1 VSGAPGHRF
10 AGLPRSGIRDV
21 FERASLIPDVAHLEI
36 GAPDFPTPGHIVE
49 AAARAAADGFTRYT
63 SAAGL
68 PSLRALIAEK
78 ARTRNGIACGPENV
92 SVAAGGC
99 CALYA
104 ALLVLADP
112 GDGVLIPD
120 PGWAQYEIMVEAL
133 GCEVQR
139 YPLLPELGFEPDLD
153 ELEAAITPRTRVVVV
168 NSPGNP
174 TGAVHDRETLE
185 RILDLAA
192 RHDLWV
198 MSDEAYEDIV
208 FEGEH
213 VSPAALDGGE
223 RVVSVYTFSKSYAM
237 TGWRVGY
244 AVAPERI
251 ARGIAQAQE
260 PLVACPSSVSQKAAE
275 AALTGPQDLIAE
287 MRETYRRRRDAACAL
302 LDGEGIPYVKPSGG
316 FSLMVCLPGAG
327 RDSDAFARTALEESR
342 VAVVPGSAFGP
353 GGEGMVRAALCVA
366 DDVLATGLTRLAAAA
381 GVPA

>member
-1 VSGAPGHRF
+1 VSGPGLRF

-21 FERASLIPDVAHLEI
+21 FERAALIPDVAHLEI
-36 GAPDFPTPGHIVE
+36 GAPDFPTPAHVVE
-49 AAARAAADGFTRYT
+49 AATRGAADGFTRYT

-68 PSLRALIAEK
+68 PTLRALIAEK
-78 ARTRNGIACGPENV
+78 VQGRNGIACGPENV

-120 PGWAQYEIMVEAL
+120 PGWAQYPIMIEAL
-133 GCEVQR
+133 GCETQR
-139 YPLLPELGFEPDLD
+139 YPLLPEQGFEPDLD
-153 ELEAAITPRTRVVVV
+153 ELEAQIGPNTRVVIV

-174 TGAVHDRETLE
+174 TGAVHDRDTLE
-185 RILDLAA
+185 RIVDLAA

-198 MSDEAYEDIV
+198 ISDEAYEDIV

-213 VSPAALDGGE
+213 VSPASLDGGD

-244 AVAPERI
+244 AVGPERI

-302 LDGEGIPYVKPSGG
+302 LDGEGVPYVRPSGG
-316 FSLMVCLPGAG
+316 FALMVCGPGPG
-327 RDSDAFARTALEESR
+327 RDSAAFARTALEEAR

-353 GGEGMVRAALCVA
+353 AGEGMVRAALCVA
-366 DDVLATGLTRLAAAA
+366 DDTLATGLTRLAGAV